1 MPYSIRTLTSL
12 TAAAIMLTVTACGRG
27 GAAPAG
33 GAPAFPPAA
42 VGVITLKP
50 KPVERASEFMATLRS
65 LRSSTIQ
72 PEVAGSVTRIFVKS
86 GDHVRKGTPLVQID
100 PDRQQAAVQS
110 TEANRSGAD
119 ADVQYWRQQVTRLQA
134 LVTAGAISRQEFE
147 QAQNSLKTAEA
158 KLATIDAQV
167 SQDRVQLRYYR
178 VVAPQDGIVG
188 DIAIRPG
195 DRVTDS
201 TVITTVDEN
210 SSLEAY
216 IQVPLDRAPDL
227 RSGLPVQLLDSD
239 GKVAAVNPVSFVAP
253 RVDASTQSVLVKS
266 LLKDAPPR
274 LRSQQFI
281 RARIVWSTAD
291 GLTVPVVAVSRVSG
305 QYFCFVVETKGDGL
319 VARQRP
325 VQVGDIIGDDYLV
338 RGGLKAGD
346 RVVTS
351 GIQKLADGAPIKV
364 Q

>member
-1 MPYSIRTLTSL
+1 MPYSKTTLTSV
-12 TAAAIMLTVTACGRG
+12 AAAALLLAAAACNR
-27 GAAPAG
+27 GAAGPAG
-33 GAPAFPPAA
+33 GAQAFPPAP
-42 VGVITLKP
+42 VTLLTLQP
-50 KPVERASEFMATLRS
+50 KPVERASEFIATLRS

-86 GDHVRKGTPLVQID
+86 GERVRTGTPLVQID
-100 PDRQQAAVQS
+100 PDKQQAAVQTS
-110 TEANRSGAD
+110 AANRSGAE
-119 ADVQYWRQQVTRLQA
+119 ADVQYWRQQVERLQA

-158 KLATIDAQV
+158 RLAAIDAQV
-167 SQDRVQLRYYR
+167 SEDRVGLRYYR

-195 DRVTDS
+195 DRVSQT

-216 IQVPLDRAPDL
+216 IQVPLERAPEL
-227 RSGLPVQLLDSD
+227 KVGLPVQLLDAD
-239 GKVAAVNPVSFVAP
+239 GKVAAVNPISFVAP
-253 RVDASTQSVLVKS
+253 RVDVSTQSVLVKS
-266 LLKDAPPR
+266 LLKDAPPK
-274 LRSQQFI
+274 LRSQQFT

-305 QYFCFVVETKGDGL
+305 QYFCFVAETQGNGL

-325 VQVGDIIGDDYLV
+325 VQVGEVIGDDYV
-338 RGGLKAGD
+338 VASGLKAGD
-346 RVVTS
+346 RIVTS
-351 GIQKLADGAPIKV
+351 GIQKLANGAPIKV